1 MLIFLSLIGFSM
13 VKKYLGATAFF
24 GRGSPKYFMT
34 DNCDAGR
41 NALKTVWPN
50 SKQYLSI
57 FHLLQQIWRWVL
69 DIKHDIKKSDR
80 QELMAVAKEL
90 IYATS
95 DDKFKIIWEAYEN
108 NPLSETYPSFTR

>member
-1 MLIFLSLIGFSM
+1 ML
-13 VKKYLGATAFF
+13 KKCLGPTAFF

-34 DNCDAGR
+34 DNCDAER

-50 SKQYLSI
+50 SEQYLCI
-57 FHLLQQIWRWVL
+57 FHLLQQVWGWML
-69 DIKHDIKKSDR
+69 DVKHGIKSSDR
-80 QELMAVAKEL
+80 QKLMAVVKEL

-108 NPLSETYPSFTR
+108 SPFSETYPSFTR